1 MISKAESLRDE
12 YYLIKMTPRPKV
24 TKKVETEA
32 PKEPSA
38 DENLDLGGDDE
49 TPEQQEQQEAQN
61 DEGQEEA
68 NEEEEQSETEQT
80 QGEQEGE
87 KKPEDL

>member
-1 MISKAESLRDE
+1 MRDE

-32 PKEPSA
+32 PKEPTA

-49 TPEQQEQQEAQN
+49 TPEQ
-61 DEGQEEA
+61 
-68 NEEEEQSETEQT
+68 
-80 QGEQEGE
+80 
-87 KKPEDL
+87 

>member
-32 PKEPSA
+32 PKESTA
-38 DENLDLGGDDE
+38 D
-49 TPEQQEQQEAQN
+49 
-61 DEGQEEA
+61 
-68 NEEEEQSETEQT
+68 
-80 QGEQEGE
+80 
-87 KKPEDL
+87 

>member
-32 PKEPSA
+32 PKESTA
-38 DENLDLGGDDE
+38 DENLDLGDDDE
-49 TPEQQEQQEAQN
+49 TLEQEEQQENN
-61 DEGQEEA
+61 DEGQDEPNEA
-68 NEEEEQSETEQT
+68 EEQSEA
-80 QGEQEGE
+80 
-87 KKPEDL
+87 